1 MSSGARSGDRCAEA
15 LARPDAAEHV
25 GDLALAGT
33 NARGPAACRGI
44 PPGAASGHHPG
55 VTEERPPISPA
66 RPAIAPAP
74 TPIIPAPPAFVERR
88 VASRRAEDRA
98 AHDEAALLARA
109 LDILAAGSPAEDR
122 LARLLALL
130 ARTVGARR
138 AAVLVPGPD
147 RQVAVSIVRDEDASA
162 AHELAA
168 WLDAEAPR
176 SRADRAAAGPAHVAY
191 SRQATTVAAGPIA
204 DGLLAVAGAPWPYG
218 ADDAGAGDAT
228 EQSTGEPHF
237 ASLAIPE
244 AGAIVFGFDFARAE
258 DAADVGERLPPN
270 LARHAAVALALVGQE
285 LASERELAE
294 LRALDAERTRFV
306 STVAHELRTP
316 LTGLNGYLELIL
328 AGRVE
333 DPDVAREFLER
344 SHGIVASMSDLVGD
358 LLEVSRLEAGTLG
371 LEIRQVSVHEAGSRV
386 IDGLAPIALERGVT
400 LNADLPPRLRAAT
413 ADRRRVE
420 QILTNLGG
428 NALKFTPDGGMVELA
443 AWFEGPVALLAV
455 RDDGPG
461 IDRADRGRIFERFYR
476 STGHEGV
483 AGTGLGLPIA
493 RELARAMGGDLD
505 VASVSGSG
513 SAFILA
519 LPGALPVDA
528 AVIAET
534 LDRALATEEI
544 RLEER
549 AVLRAIQGSGRIGG
563 TMTPPRA
570 LPIHRRADAD
580 GASTSGEA
588 SGVGPRPVEPRTA
601 GRTVRFGVIDGSAG
615 RPDAPSL
622 A

>member
-1 MSSGARSGDRCAEA
+1 
-15 LARPDAAEHV
+15 
-25 GDLALAGT
+25 
-33 NARGPAACRGI
+33 
-44 PPGAASGHHPG
+44 
-55 VTEERPPISPA
+55 
-66 RPAIAPAP
+66 
-74 TPIIPAPPAFVERR
+74 
-88 VASRRAEDRA
+88 
-98 AHDEAALLARA
+98 
-109 LDILAAGSPAEDR
+109 
-122 LARLLALL
+122 
-130 ARTVGARR
+130 
-138 AAVLVPGPD
+138 
-147 RQVAVSIVRDEDASA
+147 
-162 AHELAA
+162 
-168 WLDAEAPR
+168 
-176 SRADRAAAGPAHVAY
+176 
-191 SRQATTVAAGPIA
+191 
-204 DGLLAVAGAPWPYG
+204 
-218 ADDAGAGDAT
+218 
-228 EQSTGEPHF
+228 
-237 ASLAIPE
+237 
-244 AGAIVFGFDFARAE
+244 VFGFDFARAE
-258 DAADVGERLPPN
+258 DAADVGQRLSPN

-306 STVAHELRTP
+306 SNVAHELRTP

-358 LLEVSRLEAGTLG
+358 LLEVSRPEAGTLG
-371 LEIRQVSVHEAGSRV
+371 LEIRQVSVHEAGGRV

-400 LNADLPPRLRAAT
+400 LRSDLPPRLRAAT

-428 NALKFTPDGGMVELA
+428 NALKFTPDGGTVELA
-443 AWFEGPVALLAV
+443 AWFDGPVALLAV

-476 STGHEGV
+476 STGHERV
-483 AGTGLGLPIA
+483 TGTGLGLPIA

-519 LPGALPVDA
+519 LPGALPVDPT
-528 AVIAET
+528 VIAET
-534 LDRALATEEI
+534 LDRALAAEEI

-549 AVLRAIQGSGRIGG
+549 AVLRAIQGTGRIGPPPASQLA
-563 TMTPPRA
+563 PPRA
-570 LPIHRRADAD
+570 LPIHRKADAD
-580 GASTSGEA
+580 GESSPDDGT
-588 SGVGPRPVEPRTA
+588 VLGPRAEPRPA

-615 RPDAPSL
+615 RPDAPTL

>member
-1 MSSGARSGDRCAEA
+1 
-15 LARPDAAEHV
+15 
-25 GDLALAGT
+25 
-33 NARGPAACRGI
+33 
-44 PPGAASGHHPG
+44 
-55 VTEERPPISPA
+55 VTEERPPSSPA

-74 TPIIPAPPAFVERR
+74 TPIVPAPPPFVERR

-109 LDILAAGSPAEDR
+109 LDILASGSPAEDR

-147 RQVAVSIVRDEDASA
+147 RQVAVSVARDEDASA

-176 SRADRAAAGPAHVAY
+176 SRADRAAAGPALVAY
-191 SRQATTVAAGPIA
+191 SRQAPDGPPGSIG
-204 DGLLAVAGAPWPYG
+204 DGLLAVAGAPWPHSGPTDDTG
-218 ADDAGAGDAT
+218 ADDLAP
-228 EQSTGEPHF
+228 ESIREPHF
-237 ASLAIPE
+237 ASLAIHE
-244 AGAIVFGFDFARAE
+244 AGAVVFGFDFARAE

-333 DPDVAREFLER
+333 DPDIAREFLER

-386 IDGLAPIALERGVT
+386 IDGLASIALERGVT
-400 LNADLPPRLRAAT
+400 LRSDLPPRLRAAT

-428 NALKFTPDGGMVELA
+428 NALKFTPDGGTVELA
-443 AWFEGPVALLAV
+443 AWFDGPVALLAV

-461 IDRADRGRIFERFYR
+461 VDRADRGRIFERFYR
-476 STGHEGV
+476 STGHERV
-483 AGTGLGLPIA
+483 TGTGLGLPIA

-528 AVIAET
+528 AMIAET
-534 LDRALATEEI
+534 LDRALAAEEI

-549 AVLRAIQGSGRIGG
+549 AVLRAIHGAGRTGLPLASPLA
-563 TMTPPRA
+563 PPRA
-570 LPIHRRADAD
+570 LPIHRKADAD
-580 GASTSGEA
+580 GESSSDESASL
-588 SGVGPRPVEPRTA
+588 GPRSVEPRPA